1 MTDTTA
7 SDKKTT
13 ILVVEDE
20 LIIAKGIEK
29 RLKALGYDVANIVP
43 TGEEAVEVAVSAVP
57 DLVLMDICLQGGMDG
72 VTAAEKIRA
81 AVDIPVV
88 YLTAYADP
96 DSLGRAKLTEP
107 FGYIVKPFQDIT
119 LRSTIEMALY
129 KHRMESML
137 RRSRQW
143 LATIL
148 RSIGDAVI
156 ATDSKGLITFM
167 NPVAQTLTGWNQDE
181 ALGRDLNEVFRV
193 RDDGPIGILGNMVP
207 KVINNGTAVSF
218 LGMTYLISK
227 DGRETPVEAK
237 ATPFVGV
244 QGSNTGMALVFLDI
258 TERMRTEEALRRSER
273 ILSLK
278 NQVANVFLTVDDDEM
293 YSEVLGIIME
303 ALESPY
309 GFFGFIDE
317 AGELVI
323 PSLTKGVWEECQVR
337 EKTIVYPRESWV
349 SLWGRALLEQ
359 QTFFSNSPFDVPEG
373 HVSISNFLTAPILY
387 RGQTIGLI
395 SLANK
400 ERGYDENDKDLLES
414 VASRI
419 APILNARLQRDRQET
434 ERKTAEQALA
444 NEKERLSV
452 TLRSIGDGV
461 ITTDDEGN
469 IVLLNKAAEE
479 MTGWSQE
486 DAKGKPFGEVFNIIS
501 EKTRQTFRSPVERVL
516 ASGGVVELENHT
528 ILIARNGEERL
539 ISDSAA
545 PIRDP
550 GSRVVGVVLVFRDVT
565 EKRRMERDLLKAQ
578 QLESIGILAGGI
590 AHDFNNLLTAVLGN
604 ISLAKMYVKEGDRV
618 SQKLTEAENASLR
631 ARDLTQQ
638 LLTFSRGGAPA
649 KKMAPVADIVR
660 ESVAFTLSGSKTT
673 CRFNIEE
680 GLWPT
685 AVDEG
690 QFSQVINNLIRN
702 ADQSMPAGGLIDVAC
717 GNVCVG
723 RESFLPLED
732 GRYIFVS
739 IKDYGIGIPEESL
752 ERIFE
757 PYFTTKKSG
766 KGLGLATVYSIVRNH
781 NGHIDVKSKLGEG
794 TIFTIYFPCTDA
806 HDAANLPEEPPALEA
821 PVTASTGKVLVMDD
835 EDNIREVAGEML
847 SFLGYNVDFA
857 NNGEEAAVLYRKA
870 FEADQPYSAVLMD
883 LTIPGGM
890 GGREAISIL
899 RDMDPDVKG
908 IVSSGYSNDPIMAD
922 YKSYGFSGIISKP
935 YKLNELKK
943 VLEHLAAARNA

>member
-1 MTDTTA
+1 MTETTA
-7 SDKKTT
+7 TDRKTT

-29 RLKALGYDVANIVP
+29 RLKALGYDVTGIVP
-43 TGEEAVEVAVSAVP
+43 SGEEAVDIAVRSVP
-57 DLVLMDICLQGGMDG
+57 DLVLMDICLQGRMDG

-129 KHRMESML
+129 KHHMESKL
-137 RRSRQW
+137 RHSRQW

-156 ATDSKGLITFM
+156 ATDSTGSITFM
-167 NPVAQTLTGWNQDE
+167 NPVAQALTGWSQDE

-193 RDDGPIGILGNMVP
+193 RDDGPIGILDSIVP

-227 DGRETPVEAK
+227 DGRETPIEAK

-244 QGSNTGMALVFLDI
+244 QGSKTGLALVFLDI

-273 ILSLK
+273 LLSLK
-278 NQVANVFLTVDDDEM
+278 NQVANVFLTVADDEM

-303 ALESPY
+303 ALESRY
-309 GFFGFIDE
+309 GIFGFIDE
-317 AGELVI
+317 AGDLMI
-323 PSLTKGVWEECQVR
+323 PSLTKGVWEECRVHEKSIVFPR
-337 EKTIVYPRESWV
+337 EKWAG
-349 SLWGRALLEQ
+349 LWGRALREQ
-359 QTFFSNSPFDVPEG
+359 QAVFTNSLLDVPEG
-373 HVSISNFLTAPILY
+373 HVAISNFLAAPILF
-387 RGQTIGLI
+387 RGQTTGF
-395 SLANK
+395 LAVANR
-400 ERGYDENDKDLLES
+400 EGGYDENDKELLDS

-434 ERKTAEQALA
+434 ERKAAEQALA
-444 NEKERLSV
+444 NEKEQLAV

-461 ITTDDEGN
+461 ITTDVDGS

-479 MTGWSQE
+479 MTGWSQDE
-486 DAKGKPFGEVFNIIS
+486 ARGKQFKDVFTIIS
-501 EKTRQTFRSPVERVL
+501 EKTRQPCRNPVERVMDT
-516 ASGGVVELENHT
+516 GGIVELENNT
-528 ILIARNGEERL
+528 ILIARNGGERL

-565 EKRRMERDLLKAQ
+565 EKRRMERDLQKSQ

-604 ISLAKMYVKEGDRV
+604 ISLAKMYVREGDRV
-618 SQKLTEAENASLR
+618 FQKLTEAENASLR

-638 LLTFSRGGAPA
+638 LLTFSRGGAPV
-649 KKMAPVADIVR
+649 KKMAPIADIVR

-673 CRFNIEE
+673 CHFDIEE
-680 GLWPT
+680 GLWPA

-690 QFSQVINNLIRN
+690 QFSQVINNLVMN

-723 RESFLPLED
+723 REDFMPIMD

-752 ERIFE
+752 DRIFE

-766 KGLGLATVYSIVRNH
+766 KGLGLATVYSIIRNH
-781 NGHIDVKSKLGEG
+781 NGHIDVRSKLGQG
-794 TIFTIYFPCTDA
+794 TVFTIYLPCTDA
-806 HDAANLPEEPPALEA
+806 HNAANLPEEPPAVEA
-821 PVTASTGKVLVMDD
+821 PATTSTGKVLVMDD
-835 EDNIREVAGEML
+835 EENIREVAGEML

-857 NNGEEAAVLYRKA
+857 SSGEEAAVLFRKA
-870 FEADQPYSAVLMD
+870 LEAGQPYSAVLMD

-890 GGREAISIL
+890 GGKEAIGIL

-922 YKSYGFSGIISKP
+922 YRSYGFSGIITKP

-943 VLEHLAAARNA
+943 VLEGLVAARNA